1 MRKLK
6 LSQGNFVLAPNSQAL
21 EVWRINMDKIVI
33 SNLEVF
39 SHHGV
44 YKEENVLGQKFLVSV
59 EIFTDLSA
67 AAKNDDLSK
76 SINYGEVCHFIKK
89 EMEQNTFKLI
99 EALTAH
105 LSKKILIEFKNIEKV
120 KVEVKKPWAPIL
132 LPIDT
137 VSVEM
142 ERGWH
147 TVYISLGSNMG
158 DREQN
163 LTSAIDLL
171 KSHQEC
177 QVVKVSSYSN
187 TKPVGE
193 VEQEDFL
200 NCALELK
207 TLKTPEEL
215 LDFISEIENKLK
227 RVRTIH
233 WGPRTIDLDIL
244 FYDHTIINTE
254 RLTIPHPEILNR
266 EFVLNPMCEIAPYYM
281 HPIYN
286 QTVSQLYENYK
297 RNN

>member
-1 MRKLK
+1 
-6 LSQGNFVLAPNSQAL
+6 
-21 EVWRINMDKIVI
+21 MDKIVI
-33 SNLEVF
+33 SQLEVF

-44 YKEENVLGQKFLVSV
+44 YKEENVLGQKFLVSI
-59 EIFTDLSA
+59 ELFADLST

-76 SINYGEVCHFIKK
+76 SVNYGEVCHFIKK

-105 LSKKILIEFKNIEKV
+105 LAKKILLEFKNIEKL
-120 KVEVKKPWAPIL
+120 KVQVKKPWAPIL

-147 TVYISLGSNMG
+147 TVYIGLGSNMG

-163 LTSAIDLL
+163 LNSAIDLL
-171 KSHQEC
+171 KSQEEC

-200 NCALELK
+200 NCALELR
-207 TLKTPEEL
+207 TLKSPEEL
-215 LDFISEIENKLK
+215 LDLIGEIETKLK

-244 FYDHTIINTE
+244 FYDHAIINTE
-254 RLTIPHPEILNR
+254 RLTIPHPEIINR
-266 EFVLNPMCEIAPYYM
+266 EFVLEPMREIAPHYM
-281 HPIYN
+281 HPVYS
-286 QTVSQLYENYK
+286 QTVYKLYENYK
-297 RNN
+297 KKN

>member
-1 MRKLK
+1 
-6 LSQGNFVLAPNSQAL
+6 
-21 EVWRINMDKIVI
+21 MDKIVI

-44 YKEENVLGQKFLVSV
+44 FREENVLGQKFLVSV
-59 EIFTDLSA
+59 EIFADLSA
-67 AAKNDDLSK
+67 AARNDDLSK

-89 EMEQNTFKLI
+89 EMENNTFQLI
-99 EALTAH
+99 EALTNH
-105 LSKKILIEFKNIEKV
+105 LSKRILLEFKNIEKI
-120 KVEVKKPWAPIL
+120 KVQVKKPWAPIL
-132 LPIDT
+132 LPLET

-158 DREQN
+158 DRERN
-163 LTSAIDLL
+163 LDSAIDLL
-171 KSHQEC
+171 KSDEEC
-177 QVVKVSSYSN
+177 QVIKVSSYSN

-193 VEQEDFL
+193 VVQDDFL
-200 NCALELK
+200 NCALK
-207 TLKTPEEL
+207 IRTLKSPEEL
-215 LDFISEIENKLK
+215 LDLIGEIENKLQ

-244 FYDHTIINTE
+244 FYDNDIINTE
-254 RLTIPHPEILNR
+254 RLTIPHPEIINR

-286 QTVSQLYENYK
+286 QTVSKLYEKYK
-297 RNN
+297 ANN

>member
-1 MRKLK
+1 MGA
-6 LSQGNFVLAPNSQAL
+6 S
-21 EVWRINMDKIVI
+21 MDKIVI
-33 SNLEVF
+33 SHLEVF

-59 EIFTDLSA
+59 EIFADLSA

-76 SINYGEVCHFIKK
+76 SVNYGEVCHFIKK

-105 LSKKILIEFKNIEKV
+105 LAKKILLEFKNIEKV
-120 KVEVKKPWAPIL
+120 KVQVKKPWAPIL
-132 LPIDT
+132 LPIET

-147 TVYISLGSNMG
+147 TVYISLGSNLG
-158 DREQN
+158 NREQN
-163 LTSAIDLL
+163 LNSAIDLL
-171 KSHQEC
+171 RFDEEC
-177 QVVKVSSYSN
+177 QVIKVSSYSN

-193 VEQEDFL
+193 VEQGDFL
-200 NCALELK
+200 NCALELR
-207 TLKTPEEL
+207 TLKSPEEL
-215 LDFISEIENKLK
+215 LDLINEIENKLK

-244 FYDHTIINTE
+244 FYDHAIINTE
-254 RLTIPHPEILNR
+254 RLTVPHPEILNR
-266 EFVLNPMCEIAPYYM
+266 EFVLAPMCEIASCYM

-286 QTVSQLYENYK
+286 QTVSKLYENYK
-297 RNN
+297 GKK

>member
-1 MRKLK
+1 
-6 LSQGNFVLAPNSQAL
+6 
-21 EVWRINMDKIVI
+21 MDKIVI

-59 EIFTDLSA
+59 EIFADLSD
-67 AAKNDDLSK
+67 AAKHDDISK

-89 EMEQNTFKLI
+89 EMEKNTFKLI

-105 LSKKILIEFKNIEKV
+105 LSKQILLEFKKVEKV
-120 KVEVKKPWAPIL
+120 KVQVKKPWAPIL

-158 DREQN
+158 NREQN
-163 LTSAIDLL
+163 LDSAIDLL
-171 KSHQEC
+171 KSDIEC
-177 QVVKVSSYSN
+177 QVMKVSSYSN

-193 VEQEDFL
+193 VEQDDFL
-200 NCALELK
+200 NCALELR
-207 TLKTPEEL
+207 TLKSPEDL
-215 LDFISEIENKLK
+215 LDLIGEIENKLK

-244 FYDHTIINTE
+244 FYDAAIINTE
-254 RLTIPHPEILNR
+254 RLNIPHPEITNR
-266 EFVLNPMCEIAPYYM
+266 EFVLNPMHEIAPYFM

-286 QTVSQLYENYK
+286 ETISKLYKKYK
-297 RNN
+297 SNN